1 MNRYICIHGHFYQPP
16 RENPWLEAV
25 ELQDSA
31 LPYHDWNARIT
42 AECYAPNSVSRILDD
57 QNRIIKLVNNYA
69 KMSFNFG
76 PTLLSWL
83 EKNVPEVYA
92 SILAADRES
101 LKNFS
106 GHGSAIAQPYNH
118 MIMPLA
124 NSRDRATQ
132 IVWGIRDF
140 ERRFRRSPEG
150 MWLPE
155 TAVDLET
162 LELLAQHGVCFT
174 VLAPHQAARLRRI
187 GGPEWFE
194 INPGAI
200 DTRRAY
206 RQQLPSGKSLAIF
219 FYDGPI
225 ARAVAFEGLLSQGE
239 SFLARLMNGFATEN
253 DTGQLVHIATDGESY
268 GHHHR
273 FGDMALAYVLDRID
287 AAREADLTNYAEFL
301 AKHPPAYEVEIVENS
316 SWSCTHGVERWRRGC
331 GCATGAQPAWN
342 QEWRAPL
349 RDALDWLRDTI
360 APQWQESAARWLD
373 DPWAAR
379 NAYIDVLNDRSAQS
393 IANFFARH
401 ARRKLDD
408 RETATALKLL
418 ETQRHA
424 MLMYTSCGWFFDDL
438 AGIEAV
444 QILQFAGRAVQL
456 AENLFGDSLESRF
469 TQRLAAAQSNM
480 AEQGNGAQIYQRW
493 VRPARVDW
501 EKVAAH
507 YAVNSLFEEFP
518 PETSIYC
525 YGISSEDRKIFPA
538 GQAKLAF
545 GQIQVRSQVTLESAR
560 LNYGV
565 LHLGD
570 HNINGGVTEFCDDQT
585 YRKIIQD
592 SLDRFNH
599 GDLTGIARVMER
611 WFGESNYSVQSLF
624 RDEQRRVM
632 QTILEAALV
641 QAATLYR
648 QIYERHAPMMR
659 FLTDLKIPLPKAF
672 SAAAEFVLNNRL
684 RRALEQSAIDLKQ
697 VAQLLETAKIE
708 GVILDHTTLEFAFRQ
723 TLERAAMA
731 FAATPTL
738 AVLWQLRDTANL
750 LKDFPFTVNLWSI
763 QNIFYRLLQEQYP
776 AHCEAQGL
784 GDDTAR
790 LWVASFQ
797 ELGQILGISV

>member
-57 QNRIIKLVNNYA
+57 QDRIIKVVNNYA
-69 KMSFNFG
+69 QMSFNFG

-83 EKNVPEVYA
+83 EQNAPDVYA
-92 SILAADRES
+92 SILTADRES

-106 GHGSAIAQPYNH
+106 GHGSALAQPYNH

-124 NSRDRATQ
+124 NGRDRATQ

-140 ERRFRRSPEG
+140 ERRFKRLPQG

-155 TAVDLET
+155 TAVNLET
-162 LELLAQHGVCFT
+162 LELLVQNNVRFT
-174 VLAPHQAARLRRI
+174 ILAPHQAARMRRI
-187 GGPEWFE
+187 GEPQWLELD
-194 INPGAI
+194 PGAI

-239 SFLARLMNGFATEN
+239 RFLERLTSGFAAEN

-273 FGDMALAYVLDRID
+273 FGDMALAYVLDRI
-287 AAREADLTNYAEFL
+287 AAGRQADLTNYGEFL
-301 AKHPPAYEVEIVENS
+301 AKHPPTHEVEIVENS
-316 SWSCTHGVERWRRGC
+316 SWSCAHGIERWRSNC
-331 GCATGAQPAWN
+331 GCSTGAQAAWN
-342 QEWRAPL
+342 QDWRAPL
-349 RDALDWLRDTI
+349 REALDWLRDTI
-360 APQWQESAARWLD
+360 APQWQESAGQWLA

-379 NAYIDVLNDRSAQS
+379 SAYIDVINDRSPRS
-393 IANFFARH
+393 VANFFARH
-401 ARRKLDD
+401 ARRKLDEA
-408 RETATALKLL
+408 ETATALKLM
-418 ETQRHA
+418 EIQRHA

-444 QILQFAGRAVQL
+444 QILHFAGRAVQL
-456 AENLFGDSLESRF
+456 AESLFGDSLESRF
-469 TQRLAAAQSNM
+469 TQRLAAAKSNL

-501 EKVAAH
+501 ETVAAH
-507 YAVNSLFEEFP
+507 YAVTSLFEELP
-518 PETSIYC
+518 TETSIYC
-525 YGISSEDRKIFPA
+525 YEISSEDRQVFPV

-570 HNINGGVTEFCDDQT
+570 HNINGGVAEFRDEQT

-592 SLDRFNH
+592 ALDRFNH

-624 RDEQRRVM
+624 RDEQRKVI
-632 QTILEAALV
+632 QTILEATLE
-641 QAATLYR
+641 QAATPYR

-672 SAAAEFVLNNRL
+672 AAAAEFVLNNRL
-684 RRALEQSAIDLKQ
+684 RRALEQPAIDFKQ

-708 GVILDHTTLEFAFRQ
+708 GVGLDDAMLEFAFRQ
-723 TLERAAMA
+723 TFERAAMT

-738 AVLWQLRDTANL
+738 AALLQLRDTAIL
-750 LKDFPFTVNLWSI
+750 LKSFPFTVNLWAI
-763 QNIFYRLLQEQYP
+763 QNIFYALLRKRYP
-776 AHCEAQGL
+776 AECEAQGL
-784 GDDTAR
+784 GDETAR
-790 LWVASFQ
+790 LWVSAFQ
-797 ELGQILGISV
+797 ELGRILGVKV